1 MPGRAALRRFGR
13 DSILLLLALG
23 LLNGSNY
30 LFHIAISR
38 QLGRSEYG
46 ALAAL
51 LAVAMV
57 LSVPF
62 GVVQTVVAQRTA
74 GLRPAG
80 RGSEAGSIAAE
91 TMKALVPVAALAALV
106 MLVIGTPALALF
118 LHVDAVSASLF
129 APYVFVS
136 LLASVPLGSLQGTM
150 RFPALA
156 GASLA
161 GVAIRLGAGIGLVA
175 AGLGI
180 PGAMLATVLA
190 QVTTLALG
198 IGLLNLSKTAW
209 RGARWTLGHL
219 RGDFRG
225 ALLALTSFWLLA
237 EVDIALARH
246 YLEADAA
253 GFYSAG
259 GLVARALLFLPAA
272 VAIVAFP
279 RFAEARHGS
288 TDDAAQLA
296 STQPFGSG
304 RARALRF
311 ARPRR
316 LAGAGRF
323 HGVRRAVLAR
333 RGVGSPIG
341 GRHGPARSR
350 ERPRL
355 FPRRDGVEG
364 VPLGF
369 RSGRSGGGA
378 DRALPR
384 DPEQIATIVVAVS
397 GLVAALEYH
406 AATAVCRWR
415 PEPRPDDQA
424 AYALSAPSTLELSVV
439 LPCHNAGAG
448 LRDVLRRLGRELEDV
463 GRTR

>member
-1 MPGRAALRRFGR
+1 MAVARELKAGELPGRAALRRFGR

-91 TMKALVPVAALAALV
+91 TMKALVPVAALAALL

-118 LHVDAVSASLF
+118 LHVDAVSASL

-161 GVAIRLGAGIGLVA
+161 GVVIRLGAGIGLVA

-190 QVTTLALG
+190 QVTTLA
-198 IGLLNLSKTAW
+198 W
-209 RGARWTLGHL
+209 
-219 RGDFRG
+219 
-225 ALLALTSFWLLA
+225 
-237 EVDIALARH
+237 
-246 YLEADAA
+246 
-253 GFYSAG
+253 
-259 GLVARALLFLPAA
+259 
-272 VAIVAFP
+272 
-279 RFAEARHGS
+279 
-288 TDDAAQLA
+288 A
-296 STQPFGSG
+296 SVF
-304 RARALRF
+304 
-311 ARPRR
+311 
-316 LAGAGRF
+316 
-323 HGVRRAVLAR
+323 
-333 RGVGSPIG
+333 
-341 GRHGPARSR
+341 
-350 ERPRL
+350 
-355 FPRRDGVEG
+355 
-364 VPLGF
+364 
-369 RSGRSGGGA
+369 
-378 DRALPR
+378 
-384 DPEQIATIVVAVS
+384 
-397 GLVAALEYH
+397 
-406 AATAVCRWR
+406 
-415 PEPRPDDQA
+415 
-424 AYALSAPSTLELSVV
+424 
-439 LPCHNAGAG
+439 
-448 LRDVLRRLGRELEDV
+448 
-463 GRTR
+463 